1 MGNGSQAGQTATAEG
16 LTHACT
22 HAPVSVKIHVLNVS
36 LLLVLQVDQ
45 QGILQVPGWEWAV
58 FRLGHVGVIGS
69 VEVDTHHFK
78 GRHSPQLSVVSFH
91 S

>member
-1 MGNGSQAGQTATAEG
+1 M
-16 LTHACT
+16 
-22 HAPVSVKIHVLNVS
+22 HVLILS

-58 FRLGHVGVIGS
+58 FRLGIPGVIRS

-78 GRHSPQLSVVSFH
+78 GRHPAQLSVENV
-91 S
+91 